1 MKKFLLLL
9 LTVITVMA
17 TAQTKVSK
25 KKSIGLDK
33 IVPEKVGLSSQRL
46 NRIDEMI
53 NTSIKNNEIPGAVVL
68 VARDG
73 KIAYHKAF
81 GYSDVE
87 NKKKMKKDDIFR
99 IASQTKAITATAV
112 MMLWEEGKFQLD
124 DPISKYIPEFANAQI
139 LDTFNETDSSFTTK
153 PARKQITIRQLLTHT
168 SGLGYG
174 CIDSDAR
181 FSKMYQKAGIVD
193 LFTDD
198 VVILSDNVKR
208 LAAMPLHFEPGEK
221 YYYAEG
227 LDVMG
232 YFIEL
237 MSGMP
242 LDQFFK
248 NRIFKPLGMNDSWFY
263 LPRTKAHRLV
273 PVQTLVDGNWTTL
286 GETKY
291 YDPAYPVKGART
303 YFAGGA
309 GLTSTVYDYAL
320 FLQMYLNGG
329 QMNGYRLLSRTTVN
343 AILSGQ
349 IPHLRQ
355 NDDTD
360 LGLAFGLV
368 NERGAAKGGK
378 GSYGTF
384 EWGGY
389 FNTTYFAD
397 PQEGIIGLIF
407 KQTSEIPGENSSSI
421 FKILVNQSI
430 ND

>member
-1 MKKFLLLL
+1 MKKFLILL

-46 NRIDEMI
+46 NRIEEMI
-53 NTSIKNNEIPGAVVL
+53 NTSIINNEIPGAVVL

-139 LDTFNETDSSFTTK
+139 LDTFNEADSSFTTV
-153 PARKQITIRQLLTHT
+153 PAKRQITIRQLLTHT

-174 CIDSDAR
+174 CIDSDVR

-248 NRIFKPLGMNDSWFY
+248 NRIFKPLGMNDTWFY

-273 PVQTLVDGNWTTL
+273 PVQTIVDGNWTTL

-343 AILSGQ
+343 TILSGQ

-355 NDDTD
+355 YDDTD

-407 KQTSEIPGENSSSI
+407 KQTAEIPGESSSTR

>member
-1 MKKFLLLL
+1 MP
-9 LTVITVMA
+9 V
-17 TAQTKVSK
+17 QTKV
-25 KKSIGLDK
+25 D
-33 IVPEKVGLSSQRL
+33 EK
-46 NRIDEMI
+46 
-53 NTSIKNNEIPGAVVL
+53 
-68 VARDG
+68 
-73 KIAYHKAF
+73 
-81 GYSDVE
+81 
-87 NKKKMKKDDIFR
+87 
-99 IASQTKAITATAV
+99 
-112 MMLWEEGKFQLD
+112 
-124 DPISKYIPEFANAQI
+124 
-139 LDTFNETDSSFTTK
+139 
-153 PARKQITIRQLLTHT
+153 
-168 SGLGYG
+168 
-174 CIDSDAR
+174 
-181 FSKMYQKAGIVD
+181 
-193 LFTDD
+193 
-198 VVILSDNVKR
+198 
-208 LAAMPLHFEPGEK
+208 
-221 YYYAEG
+221 
-227 LDVMG
+227 
-232 YFIEL
+232 
-237 MSGMP
+237 
-242 LDQFFK
+242 
-248 NRIFKPLGMNDSWFY
+248 
-263 LPRTKAHRLV
+263 
-273 PVQTLVDGNWTTL
+273 WTTL

-368 NERGAAKGGK
+368 NERGAAKGGR

-407 KQTSEIPGENSSSI
+407 KQTAEIPGENSSSL

>member
-1 MKKFLLLL
+1 M
-9 LTVITVMA
+9 LTVIAVMA

-25 KKSIGLDK
+25 KKSVGLDK
-33 IVPEKVGLSSQRL
+33 TVPEKVGLSSQRL

-53 NTSIKNNEIPGAVVL
+53 NSAIENKEIPGAVVL
-68 VARDG
+68 VARNG

-81 GYSDVE
+81 GYSDVK
-87 NKKKMKKDDIFR
+87 NRKKMNKDDIFR

-112 MMLWEEGKFQLD
+112 MMLWEEGKFELD

-139 LDTFNETDSSFTTK
+139 LDTFNEADSSFTTL
-153 PARKQITIRQLLTHT
+153 PAKKQITIRQLLTHT

-174 CIDSDAR
+174 CIDGDLR

-193 LFTDD
+193 LFTDE

-232 YFIEL
+232 YFVEL

-248 NRIFKPLGMNDSWFY
+248 NKIFKPLGMNDTWFY
-263 LPRTKAHRLV
+263 LPRTKANRLV
-273 PVQTLVDGNWTTL
+273 PVQTVVDGKWTTL
-286 GETKY
+286 EDTRY
-291 YDPAYPVKGART
+291 FDPAYPVKGART
-303 YFAGGA
+303 YFSGGA

-349 IPHLRQ
+349 IPQFRQ
-355 NDDTD
+355 SDDTD

-397 PQEGIIGLIF
+397 PKEGLIGLIF
-407 KQTSEIPGENSSSI
+407 KQTSEIPEESSSSR
-421 FKILVNQSI
+421 FKILANQSI